1 MFSFV
6 NKNSSEKV
14 ETNMVETDFDA
25 LQKARKDLI
34 GEIEAIMEYD
44 NHIHTTRNELAKK
57 TWEHIKEEE
66 LHHVGELLGLLK
78 YLDVNQVQHVLN
90 GMKEFEELEKNKNNY
105 ENLIVFCF

>member
-6 NKNSSEKV
+6 NQKPCDTVVKTVQGDVN
-14 ETNMVETDFDA
+14 FDV

-44 NHIHTTRNELAKK
+44 SHIHTSTNSQAIK
-57 TWEHIKEEE
+57 TWEHIKKEE

-78 YLDVNQVQHVLN
+78 YLDASQVPEVLL
-90 GMKEFEELEKNKNNY
+90 GFQEFDEILEK
-105 ENLIVFCF
+105 

>member
-6 NKNSSEKV
+6 NKNSSENMV

-57 TWEHIKEEE
+57 AWEHIKEEE

-90 GMKEFEELEKNKNNY
+90 GMKEFEELKQNKNN
-105 ENLIVFCF
+105 